1 MAVAAILR
9 VSFQMMLMFFR
20 TSDIIR
26 QRQYFYC
33 NLIAVFPM
41 IDKGFCLF
49 KMLLG
54 STVNTGSM
62 LLLPFRFSK
71 SNTSLIE

>member
-26 QRQYFYC
+26 QRQYFYY
-33 NLIAVFPM
+33 NLIPVFPM

-71 SNTSLIE
+71 SNTYS